1 MSAPATGGT
10 PPELHA
16 PPPAEALAAW
26 AAACGGPR
34 PLPVVR
40 VPVEDALGRVTAAPV
55 WARRSSPAFPAA
67 AMDGI
72 AVAGPDTRAASE
84 ADPMRLARARFDVVD
99 TGDPLPAGRDA
110 VIPRERVTFRDDA
123 VLIAAPVAPGTHVR
137 GVGEDVAT
145 GELVLAPG
153 RRLGAMDLA
162 LAAAAGHAGL
172 AVHRAP
178 VVAILPTGDEL
189 RPAAAE
195 LAVGELA
202 DTNSIMLE
210 AQAREAGC
218 RTVRAPILP
227 DDPGRL
233 AAAIRDAAGRADLV
247 LVIAGTSAGRG
258 DHAPDVLRR
267 IGRIVVRGVA
277 MRPGHP
283 AVLAVVDGTPVMG
296 CPGYPV
302 SAALAFEDLAVPL
315 VAAMSGAPAAEAPR
329 VPAALG
335 AAVASKGGATERLRV
350 AVGAVDGRRVAVPLR
365 RGASVLSALARA
377 DGLVTAGPDQTALP
391 AGAPVRVDVRR
402 PAAAGT
408 PPLLVAGAPDHAV
421 DLLLLACRAQG
432 VAPAFCE
439 MDPADALA
447 LVADGRCHAAVGR
460 PAAAGDAR
468 LVAVTFAEHDV
479 ALAVAAGNPLGL
491 TSIAEASRAGA
502 RVIAAPDGARLA
514 PDVVGARVRSDAAAV
529 AAVAGGHAD
538 CAIAGVPAARA
549 AGLDSIP
556 FARAAIDLAHAR
568 GAETRDPAVAALRA
582 ALADAALAAA
592 LTAAG
597 YDRRVDIAR
606 AA

>member
-1 MSAPATGGT
+1 
-10 PPELHA
+10 
-16 PPPAEALAAW
+16 
-26 AAACGGPR
+26 
-34 PLPVVR
+34 
-40 VPVEDALGRVTAAPV
+40 
-55 WARRSSPAFPAA
+55 
-67 AMDGI
+67 
-72 AVAGPDTRAASE
+72 
-84 ADPMRLARARFDVVD
+84 
-99 TGDPLPAGRDA
+99 
-110 VIPRERVTFRDDA
+110 
-123 VLIAAPVAPGTHVR
+123 
-137 GVGEDVAT
+137 
-145 GELVLAPG
+145 
-153 RRLGAMDLA
+153 
-162 LAAAAGHAGL
+162 
-172 AVHRAP
+172 
-178 VVAILPTGDEL
+178 
-189 RPAAAE
+189 
-195 LAVGELA
+195 
-202 DTNSIMLE
+202 MLE

-218 RTVRAPILP
+218 RTDR
-227 DDPGRL
+227 
-233 AAAIRDAAGRADLV
+233 
-247 LVIAGTSAGRG
+247 
-258 DHAPDVLRR
+258 
-267 IGRIVVRGVA
+267 
-277 MRPGHP
+277 